1 MAHSRSQSTMSLIEM
16 SEAIE
21 ELANKY
27 ETLWE
32 QVDTLYKDAVTIKHV
47 EAAMEKYVG
56 QINGRIDVLNSKT
69 HDRIEVLSNKVSD
82 IIENDIGKLT
92 THERSNYNQI
102 RGILEVLDE
111 NVADKTDWIHFH
123 INLLQSDN
131 RRNKAH
137 IQWMSYTIII
147 MFIIILYKFYN

>member
-1 MAHSRSQSTMSLIEM
+1 MARTQSNMSLMEM
-16 SEAIE
+16 SDSIE

-32 QVDTLYKDAVTIKHV
+32 QVDTLYKDGVTMKHV
-47 EAAMEKYVG
+47 ESAIEKYVG
-56 QINGRIDVLNSKT
+56 QINGRIDLLNSKT

-102 RGILEVLDE
+102 RGILEVLDGT
-111 NVADKTDWIHFH
+111 VSDKNDWVHFQ
-123 INLLQSDN
+123 ITLLQSDN
-131 RRNKAH
+131 RTNKAL
-137 IQWMSYTIII
+137 IQWMFYTIVI